1 MKHLI
6 LAAALAA
13 GCVLASGSPA
23 LAAAKNYDCSKAG
36 NANKA
41 ACKGA
46 AKSATAAAA
55 KAPPAVKSAPAKSA
69 AAAKPAETKVSS
81 TTTTKTVTQKNYD
94 CSKPGN
100 ANKAVCKSAA
110 ATPARP
116 VAKQVTVATQTRH
129 YDCTKPGNANKQECK
144 VSTSSNQAASRPV
157 AAAKPAAAHRG
168 ARPRRLRPRS
178 RITTRPARSPS
189 ARMAPTAIPRDAP
202 APARATAAWRNGR
215 ELAEGGASAP
225 LTSDGHARPGLRA
238 PSEPRQKMIGGP
250 SFARRPGSSTS
261 RCRFVGGPARRS

>member
-6 LAAALAA
+6 LATALAA
-13 GCVLASGSPA
+13 GCMLASGSPA
-23 LAAAKNYDCSKAG
+23 MAAAKNYDCSKAG

-69 AAAKPAETKVSS
+69 PAKPAETKVSS

-157 AAAKPAAAHRG
+157 AAAKPAAA
-168 ARPRRLRPRS
+168 APRR
-178 RITTRPARSPS
+178 
-189 ARMAPTAIPRDAP
+189 TAAAAP
-202 APARATAAWRNGR
+202 ASVEDHNPAGAIAQCKDGTYSHSKGR
-215 ELAEGGASAP
+215 TGACSRHGGVAKW
-225 LTSDGHARPGLRA
+225 L
-238 PSEPRQKMIGGP
+238 
-250 SFARRPGSSTS
+250 
-261 RCRFVGGPARRS
+261 